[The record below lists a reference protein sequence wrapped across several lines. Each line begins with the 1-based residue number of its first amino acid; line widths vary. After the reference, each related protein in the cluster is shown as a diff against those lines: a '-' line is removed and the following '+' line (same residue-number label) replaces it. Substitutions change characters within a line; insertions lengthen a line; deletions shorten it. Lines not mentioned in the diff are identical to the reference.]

1 MSMGGRDE
9 LSCYYYVKGGTKK
22 YMKVPTGTG
31 TTILSTD
38 FNSKERTRE
47 KEEQILSKKTVIK
60 SKNSTSEIY

>member
-1 MSMGGRDE
+1 
-9 LSCYYYVKGGTKK
+9 
-22 YMKVPTGTG
+22 MKVPTGAG

-38 FNSKERTRE
+38 FKSKERTRE